1 MASEIA
7 RQRQDTLYSYLFSL
21 PALSI
26 LTLIILVPILLAGYG
41 SFFEYTIGS
50 SMEYVG
56 SRNYAR
62 ILSDPVFWSSAWRTV
77 VFTVFSLVLQYAV
90 GLGLALLLARRF
102 PFQRLWIALLVSPAA
117 ISPVVA
123 AVIWRYMMGFDGVIN
138 YALSHIGIDPVQWL
152 SRPVPAFAAVVVVM
166 VWRFYPMIM
175 LVLYSSRIA
184 MPQEVFDAAEVDGAS
199 GWQVFRSITFPL
211 LIPASL
217 VAVSFRLI
225 FTFREF
231 ATPWLI
237 TQGGPTNATNF
248 LAIHMYRQAFIYWN
262 SGMGSA
268 VASMIMLFTVL
279 LSIGYMR
286 LMYKHMFTVEA

>member
-1 MASEIA
+1 M
-7 RQRQDTLYSYLFSL
+7 
-21 PALSI
+21 PALI
-26 LTLIILVPILLAGYG
+26 VLTVIILGPILFAGYG
-41 SFFEYTIGS
+41 SFFDYTIGAQ
-50 SMEYVG
+50 MEYVG
-56 SRNYAR
+56 SQNYER
-62 ILSDPVFWSSAWRTV
+62 TLSDPVFWSSTWRTV
-77 VFTVFSLVLQYAV
+77 VFTVLSLVLQYAV
-90 GLGLALLLARRF
+90 GLGLALLLARQF

-138 YALSHIGIDPVQWL
+138 YALSQLGLEPIQWL
-152 SRPVPAFAAVVVVM
+152 SRPIPAFTTVIVVM

-175 LVLYSSRIA
+175 LVLYSSRIS
-184 MPQEVFDAAEVDGAS
+184 MPKEIFDAATVDGANS
-199 GWQVFRSITFPL
+199 RQVFRSITFPL

-248 LAIHMYRQAFIYWN
+248 LAIHMYRHAFIYWN

-268 VASMIMLFTVL
+268 VASMIMVFTLL

-286 LMYKHMFTVEA
+286 LMYKHMFATEV